1 MRPPALGRFQT
12 RLVLLFVSLFIL
24 VQIATYAAVY
34 VVTDSNLDDQARQHL
49 VYSSETFSRT
59 IRERTDKLTEGARVL
74 STDFGFRQAVATEDT
89 ATVNSALANLA
100 GRIGAQRAMLIS
112 LDHTVQAD
120 SRPANSLTG
129 KPFPIPDLVQHADEN
144 GKSAAFIEIDGQLY
158 DFVVVPVP
166 VLAPVAIAWVGLG
179 IRMDDREAANLRQ
192 LMPQGIEISFVH
204 RRGTEPW
211 TVLASTLPLKPEDVA
226 ENLSADGSDMKHQP
240 TRLSVAG
247 QDYLALA
254 VGLPDDAGA
263 GGTLALLQYSFETA
277 FSPYRT
283 LIYALLALLAIGMV
297 ALAYGS
303 VAVARSVSRPLRQL
317 AEAAGKVAGGVYQPV
332 ELRRSRDEFG
342 QLAASFN
349 QMVANID
356 EREQKI
362 LFQAEHDPET
372 GLPNRR
378 KFEALLQEF
387 IANGTAATVS
397 VVVVTIDRVNEV
409 RNTFGFATWEMLIAL
424 IGPRL
429 REIMPESGML
439 ARLSTVS
446 FIVALPGLTTA
457 QARGVAGQVQ
467 AGFDEPWT
475 VGGFTID
482 SNAHLGIANY
492 PEHAGSADALIQR
505 ASTAVIQAQTAGA
518 GIGIY
523 DSERDSNTAERLSLM
538 GDLKK
543 GLGNDEVQFHYQPKI
558 DLATNTMRQ
567 VEALVRWNHPTLGF
581 LPPADFIGL
590 AEETGHIGYLT
601 AWALET
607 AIRQCGDWQIQG
619 HAIKAAVNL
628 SAHDLADRTLPFTVA
643 RLLKKYQ
650 VSPALLALEV
660 TESAVMKNPEQAIG
674 VLDELRRMQLTLSID
689 DYGTGYSSMSYLKKL
704 PVHELKIDRSFVL
717 NLASSPQD
725 QILVRSTIEMAQSLG
740 LQVTAEGVEDAASA
754 DLLKGFGCDMAQGY
768 YFSRPLP
775 LEALDRFIRM
785 LPYGLAAA
793 GE

>member
-1 MRPPALGRFQT
+1 MIRPPVLSRFQT

-34 VVTDSNLDDQARQHL
+34 MVTDSNLDDQARQHL

-89 ATVNSALANLA
+89 ATVNSALSNLA

-112 LDHTVQAD
+112 LEQTVLAD
-120 SRPANSLTG
+120 SRPTDSLTG
-129 KPFPIPDLVQHADEN
+129 KAFPIPGLVHYADEH
-144 GKSAAFIEIDGQLY
+144 GKSAAFIEMDGQLY
-158 DFVVVPVP
+158 DFVVVP

-204 RRGTEPW
+204 HKGSGPW
-211 TVLASTLPLKPEDVA
+211 SVLATTLPLKPDDVA
-226 ENLSADGSDMKHQP
+226 APLAPGGAGLNGRPVRLTVDG
-240 TRLSVAG
+240 R
-247 QDYLALA
+247 DYLALA
-254 VGLPDDAGA
+254 ATLPDDAGA
-263 GGTLALLQYSFETA
+263 GGTLALLQYSFEAA

-297 ALAYGS
+297 VLAYGS
-303 VAVARSVSRPLRQL
+303 LAVARSVSRPLRQL
-317 AEAAGKVAGGVYQPV
+317 AEAAGNVAGGVYQPV
-332 ELRRSRDEFG
+332 VLQRSRDEFG

-362 LFQAEHDPET
+362 LFQAEHDSET

-378 KFEALLQEF
+378 KFETLLEEF
-387 IANGTAATVS
+387 IAGGQEKTMS
-397 VVVVTIDRVNEV
+397 VAVVTVDRVNEV
-409 RNTFGFATWEMLIAL
+409 RNTFGFATWEKLIAQL
-424 IGPRL
+424 GPRL
-429 REIMPESGML
+429 RDTTPEAGMV
-439 ARLSTVS
+439 ARISTVS

-457 QARGVAGQVQ
+457 QARGVAERIQ
-467 AGFDEPWT
+467 AGFDEPLT
-475 VGGFTID
+475 IDAFTID

-492 PEHAGSADALIQR
+492 PEHASSAEALIQR

-518 GIGIY
+518 GIGVY

-538 GDLKK
+538 GDLKR
-543 GLGNDEVQFHYQPKI
+543 GLGNDEVHFHYQPKI
-558 DLATNTMRQ
+558 DLTTDTMRQ
-567 VEALVRWNHPTLGF
+567 VEALVRWSHPTLGF
-581 LPPADFIGL
+581 LPPVDFIGL

-601 AWALET
+601 AWALEA
-607 AIRQCGDWQIQG
+607 AIRQCGEWQRQG
-619 HAIKAAVNL
+619 HAIKVAVNL

-650 VSPALLALEV
+650 VSPALVALEV
-660 TESAVMKNPEQAIG
+660 TESAVMKNPELAIA

-725 QILVRSTIEMAQSLG
+725 QILVRSTIEMAHSLG
-740 LQVTAEGVEDAASA
+740 LTVTAEGVEDAASA
-754 DLLKGFGCDMAQGY
+754 DVLRGFGCDMAQGY

-775 LEALDRFIRM
+775 IGDLDRFIRM
-785 LPYGLAAA
+785 SPYGLAAA